1 MKKNIL
7 LVFVT
12 ALICIT
18 GTGYA
23 AYKLQAVQ
31 VGFDKSKTDLNGENV
46 QDSIDEIV
54 DLIKYGDATEG
65 DIASGK
71 TALVNG
77 KKITGKLGKS
87 LIKSWKNFRDLELI
101 LEVDGLTQVTF
112 DLEMPKVESS
122 DYIKKYPQVLM
133 IDGSNDLNTWTN
145 LYTKKYANATTNAVY
160 KNENC
165 NFKGYKYLKFHSG
178 VYTNSYISA
187 DYIYN
192 MVWE

>member
-54 DLIKYGDATEG
+54 DLIKYGDAEAG

-77 KKITGKLGKS
+77 NKIIGTANKTDYLLLRWVVHTGKS
-87 LIKSWKNFRDLELI
+87 
-101 LEVDGLTQVTF
+101 
-112 DLEMPKVESS
+112 
-122 DYIKKYPQVLM
+122 
-133 IDGSNDLNTWTN
+133 GSCYNTW
-145 LYTKKYANATTNAVY
+145 
-160 KNENC
+160 
-165 NFKGYKYLKFHSG
+165 GH
-178 VYTNSYISA
+178 
-187 DYIYN
+187 IYN
-192 MVWE
+192 DGKIKHIYY